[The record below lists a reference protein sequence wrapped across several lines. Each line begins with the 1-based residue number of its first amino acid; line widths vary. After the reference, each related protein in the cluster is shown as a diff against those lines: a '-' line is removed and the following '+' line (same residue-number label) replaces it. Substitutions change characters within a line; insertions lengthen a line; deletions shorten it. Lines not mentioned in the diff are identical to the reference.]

1 MSDVDLSALR
11 MEEPKAPG
19 RRPLGGRL
27 ALLAI
32 ALIALGVLATF
43 LVPLLRP
50 ARAVATAPVK
60 IGGSGGVV
68 RQQTAEAAGWIEA
81 EPFPVLARPLVK
93 GVLRSLD
100 VLEGAEVKAGETV
113 IGVLE
118 SAELLSARDR
128 AQALVALRESEVAS
142 ARTELAVRES
152 LLEQKGDPR
161 LLDAETRN
169 RRRAAEEGLV
179 AARRAVSGAEAERDA
194 RRADLEGQERLAEAG
209 GSYPVALARARAGL
223 AAAEAALLAREAD
236 ARAAEAAMKEAEER
250 AAIAAELLADPR
262 GLRGDVENAHR
273 ALDWKLAELSSART
287 DLAIAERE
295 LGWAVVRAPVSG
307 VVMKLLAAPGQPVGP
322 EGGETEKMPGEPF
335 APRGGALVAIYD
347 PARLQ
352 ARVDVPL
359 ASLQGVRVGQE
370 VEVRSEVLGARVTK
384 GVVLRIQR
392 ESDLLKNTLQAKVK
406 LLDPDPL
413 LRPETLCRARFLAAA
428 GEQAARA
435 PQLFLVPKGAVRD
448 GSVFVLD
455 PTEGVAR
462 RIPVESAGEEGGDA
476 VVRGALSVTH
486 RVILDPVHDG
496 DRVKERE

>member
-11 MEEPKAPG
+11 MDESREPG

-32 ALIALGVLATF
+32 AVIALGVLATF

-50 ARAVATAPVK
+50 ARAVATAGVK
-60 IGGSGGVV
+60 IGGSLGAV

-93 GVLRSLD
+93 GVLKSID
-100 VLEGAEVKAGETV
+100 VLEGTEVKANETV

-118 SAELLSARDR
+118 SAELLAARDR
-128 AQALVALRESEVAS
+128 AQALLVHHERELEQAQ
-142 ARTELAVRES
+142 TELDVAQA
-152 LLEQKGDPR
+152 LLEQKGEPR

-169 RRRAAEEGLV
+169 RRRAAEEGLL
-179 AARRAVSGAEAERDA
+179 AAKKAAEEAGAERDA

-209 GSYPVALARARAGL
+209 GSYPVALAKARAAL

-236 ARAAEAAMKEAEER
+236 ARAGEAALKEAEER

-262 GLRGDVENAHR
+262 GLRGNADRARR
-273 ALDWKLAELSSART
+273 ALEVSRANCDLART

-295 LGWAVVRAPVSG
+295 LGWTVVKAPVSG

-322 EGGETEKMPGEPF
+322 EGGSLPEAGQPF
-335 APRGGALVAIYD
+335 SPEGGALASIYD

-359 ASLQGVRVGQE
+359 ASMQGVRVGQD
-370 VEVRSEVLGARVTK
+370 VELRSEVLGGRVTK
-384 GVVLRIQR
+384 GVVIRVQR
-392 ESDLLKNTLQAKVK
+392 ESDLLKNTLQVKVR
-406 LLDPDPL
+406 LVDPDPL
-413 LRPETLCRARFLAAA
+413 LMPETLCRARFLAVP
-428 GEQAARA
+428 GEQATTA
-435 PQLFLVPKGAVRD
+435 PQLFLVPKAAVREGAV
-448 GSVFVLD
+448 FVVD
-455 PTEGVAR
+455 PTGGRAR

-486 RVILDPVHDG
+486 RVILDPVEDG
-496 DRVKERE
+496 ERVKEESR

>member
-11 MEEPKAPG
+11 MDEPR
-19 RRPLGGRL
+19 RRPERRGRL
-27 ALLAI
+27 AVLAI
-32 ALIALGVLATF
+32 AIVALGVLATF

-50 ARAVATAPVK
+50 ARAVATAAVK
-60 IGGSGGVV
+60 AGGSGGAT

-100 VLEGAEVKAGETV
+100 VLEGAEVKANETV

-118 SAELLSARDR
+118 SAELLAARDR
-128 AQALVALRESEVAS
+128 AQALVGLREAEVAS
-142 ARTELAVRES
+142 ARTELAVKES

-169 RRRAAEEGLV
+169 RTRAAEEGLT
-179 AARRAVSGAEAERDA
+179 AARKAVSEAEAERDA
-194 RRADLEGQERLAEAG
+194 RRADLDGQERLAEAG
-209 GSYPVALARARAGL
+209 GTYPVALAKARAEL
-223 AAAEAALLAREAD
+223 AAAEAALLGREAD
-236 ARAAEAAMKEAEER
+236 ARAAEAAAKEALER

-262 GLRGDVENAHR
+262 GLLGDVENARR
-273 ALDWKLAELSSART
+273 ALDWKLAELASART

-295 LGWAVVRAPVSG
+295 LGWTVVKAPVSG

-322 EGGETEKMPGEPF
+322 EGGEMPMPGEPF
-335 APRGGALVAIYD
+335 APQGGALVAIYD

-359 ASLQGVRVGQE
+359 ASMEGVRVGQE
-370 VEVRSEVLGARVTK
+370 VELRTEVLGGRVTR
-384 GVVLRIQR
+384 GTVIRIQR
-392 ESDLLKNTLQAKVK
+392 ESDLLKNTLQVKVK

-413 LRPETLCRARFLAAA
+413 LRPETLCRARFLAVPGEGPAA
-428 GEQAARA
+428 A
-435 PQLFLVPKGAVRD
+435 PQIFLVPKAAVRGGAV
-448 GSVFVLD
+448 FVID

-486 RVILDPVHDG
+486 RVILDAVEDG